1 MVDSSRPSAPLPSSG
16 PRPGPDGAGPLGALP
31 DGATA
36 VAPDDARVADAA
48 VARAQRWLRTS
59 RGPRPAEV
67 GRREAAATSSLA
79 ALLHDPSGVAF
90 TMGFVDEVARPE
102 DDRVAAKALRRLV
115 SPAGGGAPGRAFMS
129 PVDAA
134 LLRAGTVAAGIAPSI
149 AMPVARLRL
158 RQLVGHL
165 VFDADGDHLQRRLKR
180 AREVGVRLNLN
191 LLGEAVLGQGEADNR
206 LARTHELLANPSV
219 DYVSIKVSSVVAQLN
234 PRMPWTFGDA
244 EVSVEDIDLGVG

>member
-16 PRPGPDGAGPLGALP
+16 PRPDGAGPLGALP

-59 RGPRPAEV
+59 RGARPAEV

-115 SPAGGGAPGRAFMS
+115 SPAGGGAPGRAFM
-129 PVDAA
+129 
-134 LLRAGTVAAGIAPSI
+134 APSTRRCS
-149 AMPVARLRL
+149 ARAPSLR
-158 RQLVGHL
+158 GSH
-165 VFDADGDHLQRRLKR
+165 RRSPC
-180 AREVGVRLNLN
+180 
-191 LLGEAVLGQGEADNR
+191 
-206 LARTHELLANPSV
+206 PSH
-219 DYVSIKVSSVVAQLN
+219 DCGCGSWWATWSSTPTETTCSA
-234 PRMPWTFGDA
+234 A
-244 EVSVEDIDLGVG
+244 